1 MDTSSDKAERV
12 DVGTA
17 WSRLVRVVRRRG
29 VAQTIGFAASQV
41 VRMAYLR
48 EAHIWYALNLLG
60 SHPSLALPEGF
71 RLFRAEPVNL
81 PLLAQL
87 PTVGPHEGSRR
98 LQAGADLWLVVEGP
112 AVAFSCWTFHH
123 RLPAIAARHGSIEL
137 PPHTVGLEDSVTGSA
152 YRGRG
157 LAPAAWSMV
166 AAIVADDGIETMVTK
181 IEENNLPCRRA
192 IEKAGFRAVA
202 SMDLERIGGVSRIA
216 LRPYEGQGIGPYLAA
231 QLDR

>member
-1 MDTSSDKAERV
+1 MDSFTADAAPQGF
-12 DVGTA
+12 GTV
-17 WSRLVRVVRRRG
+17 WSRMVRVVRRRG
-29 VAQTIGFAASQV
+29 LAHTIGFVASQA

-48 EAHIWYALNLLG
+48 ETHVWYALNLEADRR
-60 SHPSLALPEGF
+60 SVPLAAGF
-71 RLFRAEPVNL
+71 RLFRAGLEDL
-81 PLLAQL
+81 SLLAQL
-87 PTVGPHEGSRR
+87 PTVGVHEASRR
-98 LQAGADLWLVVEGP
+98 LQASADLWLVVEGST
-112 AVAFSCWTFHH
+112 VAFSCWTFHH